1 MQIAPKTVAS
11 IDYTLT
17 DEDGRVL
24 DTSEGRKPLTY
35 LHGAGQLIPGL
46 ESALEGQSAGDS
58 VAVTVEPAEAYGE
71 RDEQLV
77 HDVPRTAFRGI
88 DKIEAG
94 MRFQATDQE
103 GRGRTFTVT
112 AVGDE
117 KVTVDANHPLAGK
130 PLNFKVNVV
139 EVREATDQEV
149 ESGGVA
155 EAE

>member
-77 HDVPRTAFRGI
+77 HDVPRTAFQGI

-149 ESGGVA
+149 ESA
-155 EAE
+155 

>member
-35 LHGAGQLIPGL
+35 LHGVGQLIPGL
-46 ESALEGQSAGDS
+46 ESALEGQGAGDS
-58 VAVTVEPAEAYGE
+58 VAVTVAPADAYGE
-71 RDEQLV
+71 RDERLV
-77 HDVPRTAFRGI
+77 HDVPRTAFEGV
-88 DKIEAG
+88 DKVEAG
-94 MRFQATDQE
+94 MRFQATDQN

-117 KVTVDANHPLAGK
+117 KVTVDANHPLAGQ
-130 PLNFKVNVV
+130 PLNFKVSVV
-139 EVREATDQEV
+139 DVREATDQEV
-149 ESGGVA
+149 ESSEVAGV
-155 EAE
+155 E